1 MRSEARDSLADE
13 RSPASRGP
21 GLKPASRGI
30 LVLLG
35 GIAAVWLTYQFW
47 RLALQPGPQGAVDLR
62 LRWVEVSTWFEGR
75 NVYSALSNAMYP
87 PASYLMLWPFLG
99 WLERGPVRWLW
110 ALVTVAMLS
119 WLVVQLVRQS
129 GATTRRE
136 RWLVALLV
144 LASYPVGATVGNG
157 QLGIA
162 VILCVVASLALFDGD
177 LSWRRSALVGGLF
190 LAALVKPSMAAPFF
204 WLLLFAFGSLRP
216 AILSCAGYAALTFA
230 ASLFQSKGP
239 VALLRAW
246 LRRSGE
252 GAAWGATKG
261 EGSIRLAEAAG
272 ASGGDAEPFLQITS
286 VNLHSV
292 LSYLGHGNFLMWAT
306 AATIVLLGV
315 WVWFHRRSSLWA
327 VAGVT
332 ALVSR
337 FCTYHGWYDD
347 VLLLLPLVALFR
359 IYRCEARAKPRYRR
373 AAAVF
378 FAAMSVS
385 LVAPGGVYLLPYPWN
400 NAYVL
405 AQTAVWLLVLVFLGL
420 WARRSIAGS
429 LPHTGRRAGC
439 CDKTVAAALTHSGG
453 EES

>member
-1 MRSEARDSLADE
+1 MLPEARDSLADE
-13 RSPASRGP
+13 RPPAARGRALDRVVR
-21 GLKPASRGI
+21 GLP
-30 LVLLG
+30 VLLG
-35 GIAAVWLTYQFW
+35 GIAAAWLAYQFW
-47 RLALQPGPQGAVDLR
+47 RLTLQPGPTGAIDLR
-62 LRWVEVSTWFEGR
+62 LRWREVSTWFEGR
-75 NVYSALSNAMYP
+75 NVYFELSNAMYP
-87 PASYLMLWPFLG
+87 PASYLMLWPLLG
-99 WLERGPVRWLW
+99 WLDREPVRWLW
-110 ALVTVAMLS
+110 ALVTAVTLS
-119 WLVVQLVRQS
+119 LLVVQLVRQS

-162 VILCVVASLALFDGD
+162 VILFVVTSLTLFDGD
-177 LSWRRSALVGGLF
+177 HSWRRSALVAGLF
-190 LAALVKPSMAAPFF
+190 LAALIKPSMASPPFS
-204 WLLLFAFGSLRP
+204 LLLFAFGSLRP
-216 AILSCAGYAALTFA
+216 AILTCAGYAVLTVA
-230 ASLFQSKGP
+230 ASLFQRKGP
-239 VALLRAW
+239 IALLRAW
-246 LRRSGE
+246 LHRSGE
-252 GAAWGATKG
+252 GAVWGATKG
-261 EGSIRLAEAAG
+261 EGSIRLAEATG

-292 LSYLGHGNFLMWAT
+292 LSYLGHVHVLMWAS
-306 AATIVLLGV
+306 AATVALLGV
-315 WVWFHRRSSLWA
+315 WVWLHRRSSLWA

-359 IYRCEARAKPRYRR
+359 IYRCEARAEPRYRR

-378 FAAMSVS
+378 SVAMAVS

-420 WARRSIAGS
+420 WARRSVASTVPHNERGAGR
-429 LPHTGRRAGC
+429 PDGTA
-439 CDKTVAAALTHSGG
+439 AAALTRSGG